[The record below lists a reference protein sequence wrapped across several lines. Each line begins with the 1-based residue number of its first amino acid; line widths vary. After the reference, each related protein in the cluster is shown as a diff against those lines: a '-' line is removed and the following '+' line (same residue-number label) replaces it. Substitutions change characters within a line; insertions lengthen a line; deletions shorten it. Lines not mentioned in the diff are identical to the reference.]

1 MSGLDPSG
9 LAAAIVCGTFAGFF
23 LGLLPGLGG
32 KTCVILMTPL
42 ALLWGGIEGAV
53 FLISLHS
60 VIHTASSIPAIS
72 FGVPVTSADLAT
84 VQEGFPLAKA
94 GRASEALGASLTASA
109 FGGVLG
115 AVAFLM
121 LIPFSRALTTNFGP
135 PEFLAFA
142 IFGLT
147 LVAAL
152 SESGL
157 RRGIVTCLLGVL
169 ISMIGIH
176 PTTSE
181 PRFAM
186 GIYDLWEGVPIQ
198 VIVAGVFV
206 VPEMLT
212 ILNRTA
218 LPDAVNQGISRYADV
233 FRGMLTA
240 FRYWALM
247 IRSSFYGIIIGIL
260 PGVGSSVACW
270 WSYGYAR
277 RHVKSEVPYGEGA
290 LPGVIAPEAANN
302 SKEGGALL
310 PTLILGIPGSSVMAI
325 IMVSL
330 ISLGTPVGPLL
341 MKTDP
346 GVAYALGSTII
357 VANLLAVPLFLAAIP
372 FVTRFSWSN
381 ARLVAVVAIV
391 IALSAAVLKTPTLTI
406 YALLAIAII
415 FGVALEWAGWSRAPL
430 LLGFVL
436 GRMLEQSFYQTQQ
449 VWGYEAFQRPIFIVL
464 LLAGVWAL
472 LRAKQSRPVIESKVA
487 DPLVMLLLFA
497 AVFTGTAA
505 YVMFHEVPGRPFILF
520 VTLLGS
526 ALSISLL
533 AGRRPIHDVR
543 LPWFLEAPLLF
554 LAAAFAFGT
563 IAAAGMYA
571 GYALRRIGK
580 SWIVAVVAAL
590 AVAAAT
596 LFAAYETDV
605 LRSREMLGV
614 LAWWLMDF

>member
-9 LAAAIVCGTFAGFF
+9 LAAAIICGTFAGFF

-32 KTCVILMTPL
+32 KTCVILMTPV
-42 ALLWGGIEGAV
+42 ALFWGGLEGAV

-109 FGGVLG
+109 VGGVLG
-115 AVAFLM
+115 ALAFLL

-142 IFGLT
+142 VFGLT

-157 RRGIVTCLLGVL
+157 RRGIITCLLGVL
-169 ISMIGIH
+169 ISMIGVH

-181 PRFAM
+181 PRFSF
-186 GIYDLWEGVPIQ
+186 GLYELWEGVPIQ

-212 ILNRTA
+212 ILNRTS
-218 LPDAVNQGISRYADV
+218 LPDGVKQGLSRYADV

-240 FRYWALM
+240 FRYLPLM

-277 RHVKSEVPYGEGA
+277 RHVKSDVPYGEGA

-310 PTLILGIPGSSVMAI
+310 PTLVLGIPGSSVMAI

-341 MKTDP
+341 MKTNP
-346 GVAYALGSTII
+346 GVAYTLGSSII
-357 VANLLAVPLFLAAIP
+357 IANLLAVPLFLAAIP

-381 ARLVAVVAIV
+381 ARLVAVLAIV
-391 IALSAAVLKTPTLTI
+391 IALLAAILKTPTLSI
-406 YALLAIAII
+406 YSLLAVAIL

-436 GRMLEQSFYQTQQ
+436 GKMLEQSFYQTEQ
-449 VWGYEAFQRPIFIVL
+449 VWGLEAFKRPIFLIL
-464 LLAGVWAL
+464 LLAGIWAL
-472 LRAKQSRPVIESKVA
+472 LRAKQSRPVIDSNVA
-487 DPLVMLLLFA
+487 DPLPMLWILA
-497 AVFTGTAA
+497 GVFGGTAA
-505 YVMFHEVPGRPFILF
+505 YVMTNEVPGRPFILF
-520 VTLLGS
+520 VTVLGA
-526 ALSISLL
+526 ALAISLL
-533 AGRRPIHDVR
+533 VTRRPMRDLR
-543 LPWFLEAPLLF
+543 PPRFLEAPLIF
-554 LAAAFAFGT
+554 LATAFALGG
-563 IAAAGMYA
+563 IAGVGVYAAYS
-571 GYALRRIGK
+571 LRRIATGWPI
-580 SWIVAVVAAL
+580 SMLAAI
-590 AVAAAT
+590 AAAAAT
-596 LFAAYETDV
+596 LLVAYETDI
-605 LRSREMLGV
+605 LRTREMLGT
-614 LAWWLMDF
+614 LTWWLLNF

>member
-42 ALLWGGIEGAV
+42 ALLWGGLEGAV

-157 RRGIVTCLLGVL
+157 RRGVVTCLLGVL

-302 SKEGGALL
+302 SAITATLVPLL
-310 PTLILGIPGSSVMAI
+310 TLGIP
-325 IMVSL
+325 
-330 ISLGTPVGPLL
+330 T
-341 MKTDP
+341 
-346 GVAYALGSTII
+346 ST
-357 VANLLAVPLFLAAIP
+357 
-372 FVTRFSWSN
+372 
-381 ARLVAVVAIV
+381 
-391 IALSAAVLKTPTLTI
+391 
-406 YALLAIAII
+406 
-415 FGVALEWAGWSRAPL
+415 
-430 LLGFVL
+430 
-436 GRMLEQSFYQTQQ
+436 
-449 VWGYEAFQRPIFIVL
+449 
-464 LLAGVWAL
+464 
-472 LRAKQSRPVIESKVA
+472 
-487 DPLVMLLLFA
+487 
-497 AVFTGTAA
+497 TAA
-505 YVMFHEVPGRPFILF
+505 TPSRRKRRWASS
-520 VTLLGS
+520 S
-526 ALSISLL
+526 A
-533 AGRRPIHDVR
+533 P
-543 LPWFLEAPLLF
+543 
-554 LAAAFAFGT
+554 T
-563 IAAAGMYA
+563 
-571 GYALRRIGK
+571 
-580 SWIVAVVAAL
+580 
-590 AVAAAT
+590 
-596 LFAAYETDV
+596 
-605 LRSREMLGV
+605 
-614 LAWWLMDF
+614 

>member
-1 MSGLDPSG
+1 MSGLDPSS

-42 ALLWGGIEGAV
+42 AFFWGGLEGAV
-53 FLISLHS
+53 FLLSLHS

-94 GRASEALGASLTASA
+94 GRTSEALGASLTASA
-109 FGGVLG
+109 VGGVIG
-115 AVAFLM
+115 AVAFLL

-135 PEFLAFA
+135 PEFFAFA

-157 RRGIVTCLLGVL
+157 RRGIITCLFGVL
-169 ISMIGIH
+169 ISMIGMH
-176 PTTSE
+176 PITSE
-181 PRFAM
+181 PRFSM
-186 GIYDLWEGVPIQ
+186 GLYDLWEGVPIQ
-198 VIVAGVFV
+198 VVVAGVFV

-212 ILNRTA
+212 ILNRKA
-218 LPDAVNQGISRYADV
+218 LPDGSIHGVPRYADV
-233 FRGMLTA
+233 FRGMLIA
-240 FRYWALM
+240 FRYRALI

-277 RHVKSEVPYGEGA
+277 RYVKSDVPYGEGA

-346 GVAYALGSTII
+346 IIAYALGSTII
-357 VANLLAVPLFLAAIP
+357 FANLLAVPLFLASIP

-381 ARLVAVVAIV
+381 ARLVAVLAIM
-391 IALSAAVLKTPTLTI
+391 IALSAAILKTPTLTI
-406 YALLAIAII
+406 YALLAIAIM
-415 FGVALEWAGWSRAPL
+415 FGVSLECAGWSRAPFF
-430 LLGFVL
+430 LGFVL
-436 GRMLEQSFYQTQQ
+436 GSMLERSFYQTQQ
-449 VWGYEAFQRPIFIVL
+449 VWGLEAFQRPLFLLL
-464 LLAGVWAL
+464 LLAGFWAL
-472 LRAKQSRPVIESKVA
+472 VRIKKNRPVCESHIA
-487 DPLVMLLLFA
+487 DPPMMIWLFVI
-497 AVFTGTAA
+497 VFTGTAI
-505 YVMFHEVPGRPFILF
+505 YVMFNQVPGLPFILF
-520 VTLLGS
+520 VTVLGLI
-526 ALSISLL
+526 LSISLL
-533 AGRRPIHDVR
+533 VNRNSTHDVR
-543 LPWFLEAPLLF
+543 LPWLLESPLLF
-554 LAAAFAFGT
+554 LAAALAFGT
-563 IAAAGMYA
+563 ITATGLYT
-571 GYALRRIGK
+571 GYSLRRIGT
-580 SWIVAVVAAL
+580 SWLAVVAASL
-590 AVAAAT
+590 AVIAIMFFVAYAT
-596 LFAAYETDV
+596 DA
-605 LRSREMLGV
+605 LRSREMLGAV
-614 LAWWLMDF
+614 AWWLMDM